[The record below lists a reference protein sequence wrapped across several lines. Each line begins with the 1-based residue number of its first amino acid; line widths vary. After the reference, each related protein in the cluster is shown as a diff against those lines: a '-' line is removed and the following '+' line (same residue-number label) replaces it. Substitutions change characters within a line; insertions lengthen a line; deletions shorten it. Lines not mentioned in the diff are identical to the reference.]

1 MVWPGKE
8 GEPERPAHKLLDDL
22 VEQGFLEI
30 FSSQSEAERFL
41 GGPVIASP
49 LGDVVREKASGLKHR
64 LITDLAISLVNS
76 TISMWERQ
84 VLPRFLDHVRDLA
97 QASEMAAEITTML
110 LDYSQAFMTV
120 PLAD

>member
-8 GEPERPAHKLLDDL
+8 GEPERPAHDLLNEL

-30 FSSQSEAERFL
+30 FSSQSEAEHFL

-64 LITDLAISLVNS
+64 LITDLAISLVNA
-76 TISMWERQ
+76 TIAMFERQ
-84 VLPRFLDHVRDLA
+84 VLPHFLDHARDMA
-97 QASEMAAEITTML
+97 QASEASAEVSAAITM
-110 LDYSQAFMTV
+110 
-120 PLAD
+120 